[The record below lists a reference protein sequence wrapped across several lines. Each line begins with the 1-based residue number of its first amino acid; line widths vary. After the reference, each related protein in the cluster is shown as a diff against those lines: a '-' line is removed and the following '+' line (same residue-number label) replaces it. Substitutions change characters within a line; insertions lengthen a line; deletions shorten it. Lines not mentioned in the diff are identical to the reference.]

1 MWNRRSFAH
10 RQDRG
15 KESQEMTDKFGFAW
29 CPHTFEPPH
38 LWALAPTCATPT
50 VVQSI
55 SPSAGDTS
63 P

>member
-29 CPHTFEPPH
+29 CPHTFEPP
-38 LWALAPTCATPT
+38 
-50 VVQSI
+50 
-55 SPSAGDTS
+55 TS
-63 P
+63 GL